1 MPSKRTNDSVDRI
14 LEDLNIQQ
22 AQAGLRDSVTDR
34 QVDEILRSVGITSA
48 PAQPVPDRSPVS
60 GADGGLDAL
69 LQQPAAAVQPAPRT
83 ARQTQPTTYTPARQP
98 VQPVQST
105 RPPQQTMPT
114 PAAAE
119 NTTGSLGYDGDTT
132 RTGIIKD
139 FLLKMAPDGSAADT
153 DALNQG
159 KNQFQKFFIVYHITF
174 VHEYNDVRNTY
185 LTRKQDV
192 LSCLSHNTI
201 SSSYNKDS
209 SIHLSSSC
217 DHVLNVVSMSWAV
230 NVCIVTF
237 LCLVLNVS
245 CRNCDTTLSLFRSF
259 IDIFEVL
266 SSVSFY
272 SGRKYFCDSCGQ
284 SCFTMVNVADGTNV
298 TMRFCSLKLSFCHF
312 KTSSLKQL
320 ALILL

>member
-34 QVDEILRSVGITSA
+34 QVDEILRSVGITTA
-48 PAQPVPDRSPVS
+48 PAQPVPDRSPAS

-83 ARQTQPTTYTPARQP
+83 ARQTQPAPYTPARQP
-98 VQPVQST
+98 AQPVQST

-159 KNQFQKFFIVYHITF
+159 KNQFQKFFKNSVAVVPDEKGRMPKPEKKKRGFLGLKHAEDTGAF
-174 VHEYNDVRNTY
+174 VPINVSLSGKNAEYEDDPAMQQEYYPDQEPEQPPQRSGSW
-185 LTRKQDV
+185 LCRRK
-192 LSCLSHNTI
+192 
-201 SSSYNKDS
+201 SSST
-209 SIHLSSSC
+209 HR
-217 DHVLNVVSMSWAV
+217 M
-230 NVCIVTF
+230 
-237 LCLVLNVS
+237 
-245 CRNCDTTLSLFRSF
+245 
-259 IDIFEVL
+259 
-266 SSVSFY
+266 
-272 SGRKYFCDSCGQ
+272 CGE
-284 SCFTMVNVADGTNV
+284 SA
-298 TMRFCSLKLSFCHF
+298 
-312 KTSSLKQL
+312 
-320 ALILL
+320 A